1 MLVCGHPNRINIF
14 NTRICPLQISWL
26 GFNNSTGLKE
36 IDFILADVNTVKDEE
51 KYYGQKFIN
60 FLKFGI
66 HIVVL
71 KYKRYFNELPLKKN
85 GYFTF
90 GSLNNFM
97 KINDEVL
104 KCLDKNFKKIKN
116 SKIILKSSLYVC
128 EDVIKKKF
136 EKEGL
141 IEFC

>member
-1 MLVCGHPNRINIF
+1 MNYLI
-14 NTRICPLQISWL
+14 
-26 GFNNSTGLKE
+26 
-36 IDFILADVNTVKDEE
+36 
-51 KYYGQKFIN
+51 
-60 FLKFGI
+60 
-66 HIVVL
+66 
-71 KYKRYFNELPLKKN
+71 KKN

-104 KCLDKNFKKIKN
+104 DTWINILKKIKN

-141 IEFC
+141 IDSIENFKKN